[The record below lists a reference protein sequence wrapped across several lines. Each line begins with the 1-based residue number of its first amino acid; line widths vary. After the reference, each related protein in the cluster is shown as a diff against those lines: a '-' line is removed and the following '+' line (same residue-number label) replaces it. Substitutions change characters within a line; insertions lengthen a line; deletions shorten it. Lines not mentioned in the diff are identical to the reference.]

1 MIAEQIL
8 MEWDLDP
15 DKLVAVTTYNG
26 SNIAFALRKLGWT
39 HISCFSH
46 TLQLAVEKALKAPS
60 LPNSFRLQSTSSKLL

>member
-26 SNIAFALRKLGWT
+26 SNIAFAL
-39 HISCFSH
+39 
-46 TLQLAVEKALKAPS
+46 
-60 LPNSFRLQSTSSKLL
+60 